1 MTIINFDKWLRE
13 CDKIVS
19 NKLGIGLHDLPDATW
34 RDYFEDG
41 LAPRD
46 ATDCAYEDQ
55 WCDEIP
61 SELWVR

>member
-1 MTIINFDKWLRE
+1 MTSFDKWLRE
-13 CDKIVS
+13 CDNIVS
-19 NKLGIGLHDLPDATW
+19 SKLGLGLHDLPDATW

-46 ATDCAYEDQ
+46 ATDCAFEDQ

-61 SELWVR
+61 SELWEG